1 MSIVEMGQTQADHP
15 GADRDPS
22 NQKRTG
28 ARTARRDESET
39 ENRKEPLVQHAR
51 RKEPTMGLTTGTV
64 SGP

>member
-39 ENRKEPLVQHAR
+39 ENRDGAHKDSCEQHV
-51 RKEPTMGLTTGTV
+51 GLTTGTV